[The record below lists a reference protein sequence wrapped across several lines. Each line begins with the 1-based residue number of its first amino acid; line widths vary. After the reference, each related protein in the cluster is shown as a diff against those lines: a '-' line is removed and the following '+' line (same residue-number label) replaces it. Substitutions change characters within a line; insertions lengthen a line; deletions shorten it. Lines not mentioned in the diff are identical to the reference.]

1 MRSSGV
7 FAWTFLAVV
16 LACDGGESVLDIGLT
31 GDDEAQL
38 HKHNCAPEPA
48 SEKTNKTYV
57 GTIGDGFP
65 LTDGSIPD
73 GMGDSEEA
81 RIRFGTSKEHL
92 SWLNSL
98 NGSYPSFVITV
109 GHQSSHLLT
118 GLRSDR
124 GLWEVRSSPGKG
136 LGIFALQTIHAGTRV
151 IEESPLFTI
160 DPGRLSSGQGFSF
173 AGIAA
178 AVDDA
183 FTALNATERAAFLSC
198 PEHRDQD
205 DEADATWSR
214 EALIFRTNAY
224 VMPGGIVGI
233 FPRIA
238 KLNHSCRPNAGAAS
252 IGGGGGDEGSARRVV
267 YAARD
272 IHPGEEVTVTYAPL
286 AQTTEE
292 RRARLVQ
299 WGFTCE
305 CAACKARDDD
315 EQRIEIGRLMGVI
328 EAMLGRDD
336 FGRDVQPDAEKLVRL
351 VEEVGLADYLVKAYK
366 YAAYAA
372 SRSGKFGA
380 ARRWARK
387 ELAIH
392 EIADARSRYARETRA
407 FLESLPLL

>member
-81 RIRFGTSKEHL
+81 RIRFGTS
-92 SWLNSL
+92 
-98 NGSYPSFVITV
+98 
-109 GHQSSHLLT
+109 
-118 GLRSDR
+118 LRSDR

-328 EAMLGRDD
+328 EAELGRDD

>member
-81 RIRFGTSKEHL
+81 RIRFGTS
-92 SWLNSL
+92 
-98 NGSYPSFVITV
+98 
-109 GHQSSHLLT
+109 
-118 GLRSDR
+118 LRSDR

-328 EAMLGRDD
+328 EAVLGRDD